1 MRYNFAADIFLYNE
15 TLQQT
20 FRPVLSKLSKRRQIW
35 IWVLY
40 PHFEEVRGRA
50 EPWWMARW
58 KARVEFLL
66 SVNEL
71 LFLSVTVKALY
82 KAKCV
87 KTRCLQEGVGHLEPR
102 FQELNSTQRTSMDA
116 GVKTPQCPHLSRKKG
131 LSLGNIFGF
140 YKTRHILV
148 SDSPNCTVLRAVVLT
163 QYRRV
168 TDGQTDRRNCRSQ
181 YSACNASIAVRCK
194 NAKLGFLVPSEADN
208 NIWIVINALV
218 I

>member
-1 MRYNFAADIFLYNE
+1 
-15 TLQQT
+15 
-20 FRPVLSKLSKRRQIW
+20 
-35 IWVLY
+35 
-40 PHFEEVRGRA
+40 
-50 EPWWMARW
+50 MARW
-58 KARVEFLL
+58 KARVELLL

-102 FQELNSTQRTSMDA
+102 FQELNSTQLNEHLWTQVLKHLNVHIYLGRR
-116 GVKTPQCPHLSRKKG
+116 GCPWG
-131 LSLGNIFGF
+131 IFLVSTELDTF
-140 YKTRHILV
+140 WYLTVHLV

-194 NAKLGFLVPSEADN
+194 NAKLGFLVPPEADN